1 MEEYD
6 EEHSKRL
13 AIYQAEYKYNREQ
26 EWYPSRH
33 NAPPLSKIFK
43 ILKAHTGKQKK
54 LLEKIEIPELLPPS
68 NVHVIYVKKNN
79 KFEIVGF
86 KCVDCAKLMNTR
98 DLADKHELICQK
110 PRNKLVKLQAEEEIV
125 PIQKIVKNGKEY
137 YRWGDAGKLY
147 TNRSDAEKQA
157 AAAYAAG
164 YKELKDKKTK

>member
-1 MEEYD
+1 MEHD
-6 EEHSKRL
+6 EELAKRL
-13 AIYQAEYKYNREQ
+13 TIYQAEYKYNNEQ
-26 EWYPSRH
+26 EWYPSRPD
-33 NAPPLSKIFK
+33 APLHSKIEK
-43 ILKAHTGKQKK
+43 IVKAHTGKQKR
-54 LLEKIEIPELLPPS
+54 LLENIVIPEELPPS
-68 NVHVIYVKKNN
+68 NVHTVYVKKQQ
-79 KFEIVGF
+79 KFHIVGY

-147 TNRSDAEKQA
+147 TNRVDAERQA

-164 YKELKDKKTK
+164 YKEPKDKSAK

>member
-1 MEEYD
+1 MEHDD
-6 EEHSKRL
+6 ELAKRL
-13 AIYQAEYKYNREQ
+13 TIYQAEYKYNSEQ

-33 NAPPLSKIFK
+33 NAPPHSKIEK
-43 ILKAHTGKQKK
+43 IVKAHTGKQRK
-54 LLEKIEIPELLPPS
+54 LLADIEIPPVLPKS
-68 NVHVIYVKKNN
+68 NVHTVYVKKQQT
-79 KFEIVGF
+79 FEIVGY
-86 KCVDCAKLMNTR
+86 KCVDCAKLMATW
-98 DLADKHELICQK
+98 DLALKHELICQK

-125 PIQKIVKNGKEY
+125 PIQKITRNGKDY